1 MGACGLESGDA
12 VLAAIPVRKMTIGIT
27 QTLLLMNGGFAMPKR
42 TISDRPELKP
52 VNASAAAIDIGSK
65 MHMAAVSPDCADMPV
80 RAFGTFTQDL
90 HDLADWFKACGV
102 TSVAMEST
110 GVYWIP
116 VYEILEQRGFEVILV
131 NARYAKNVPGRK
143 TDVSDAAWL
152 RQLHSYGLLR
162 GSLRPDAEI
171 ATLRAYLRQRE
182 RLVEYAAAHIQHMQ
196 KALMEM
202 NLQLHHVVSDITG
215 ATGMCIIRAIVAGER
230 NPDVLATCRD
240 VRCHSSTETIR
251 AALVGNDR
259 HEHVF
264 ALSQSLELYDVY
276 QAKMLDCDRKLE
288 ALIASL
294 SSKGAKPVGK
304 LSKPRIKTKQV
315 NTPTFDVRTALYG
328 VLGVDLTEIHGLGPS
343 LALKLVGEC
352 GTDLR
357 AWPSAKHFTS
367 WLCLAPGNKISGGK
381 VLSSRTRRSSSRAAA
396 LLRLAA
402 TTVGRSDTA
411 LGAFYRRLPYALM
424 WRRDLPASSWHR
436 AALPFPARSFRGKVA
451 GMAREEIGDGPRPG
465 PGADCPTLADRL
477 PGRQHDAHQSRSHLS
492 GPLRSRPGSATPR
505 TDGLFANGTRSKSA
519 QSARKKARQGLC
531 LAGDHDQS
539 TPRRS
544 SRSSSAGTLGGR
556 PHPRSWQLS
565 DWYAGRAYY
574 AVHDAAPSSPSR
586 GARRSSAHQERTCAR
601 GTRS

>member
-1 MGACGLESGDA
+1 
-12 VLAAIPVRKMTIGIT
+12 
-27 QTLLLMNGGFAMPKR
+27 MPKR
-42 TISDRPELKP
+42 TTGDRPELKQ
-52 VNASAAAIDIGSK
+52 VNVGAAAIDIGSK
-65 MHMAAVSPDCADMPV
+65 MHMAAVDPTCADMPV

-116 VYEILEQRGFEVILV
+116 AYEILEQRGFEVILV

-162 GSLRPDAEI
+162 GSFRPDAEI

-215 ATGMCIIRAIVAGER
+215 ATGMRIIRAIVAGER
-230 NPDVLATCRD
+230 NPDVLATYRD
-240 VRCHSSTETIR
+240 VRCHSSIERIR

-259 HEHVF
+259 DEHVF
-264 ALSQSLELYDVY
+264 ALTQSLELYDTY

-288 ALIASL
+288 SLITALTD
-294 SSKGAKPVGK
+294 KGAKTVGK
-304 LSKPRIKTKQV
+304 LSRPRVKTKQV
-315 NTPTFDVRTALYG
+315 NTPSFDVRTALYG

-343 LALKLVGEC
+343 LALKLIGEC

-402 TTVGRSDTA
+402 TTIGRSDTA
-411 LGAFYRRLPYALM
+411 LGAFYRRL
-424 WRRDLPASSWHR
+424 SSR
-436 AALPFPARSFRGKVA
+436 AGKAKAVTATARKIAVLFYNTLRH
-451 GMAREEIGDGPRPG
+451 GMAYRD
-465 PGADCPTLADRL
+465 PGADHYEE
-477 PGRQHDAHQSRSHLS
+477 QY
-492 GPLRSRPGSATPR
+492 RSRV
-505 TDGLFANGTRSKSA
+505 LANLKRRAKSLGFVLQA
-519 QSARKKARQGLC
+519 VPCDAE
-531 LAGDHDQS
+531 LAVS
-539 TPRRS
+539 
-544 SRSSSAGTLGGR
+544 
-556 PHPRSWQLS
+556 
-565 DWYAGRAYY
+565 
-574 AVHDAAPSSPSR
+574 
-586 GARRSSAHQERTCAR
+586 
-601 GTRS
+601 